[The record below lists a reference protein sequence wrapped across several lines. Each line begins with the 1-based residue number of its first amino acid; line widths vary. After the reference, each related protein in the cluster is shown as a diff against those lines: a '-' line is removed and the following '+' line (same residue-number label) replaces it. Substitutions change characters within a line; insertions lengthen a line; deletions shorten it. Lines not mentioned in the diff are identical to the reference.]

1 MDEKMTRS
9 ARADYEPFV
18 DFKNLPDTTTPVDA
32 DNLNELQIEMKQYI
46 DTNRSIPTGGTVG
59 QVLGKLSDTDY
70 NVGWVDKTDGVPI
83 GSVFPFAGTT
93 APEKYLICDGSA
105 VSRSDYADLFSV
117 IGTSFGVGDDSTT
130 FNIPNLSGKIPIGLD
145 TADDDFN
152 ALGKTGGSKTHTQ
165 TKEELATHQH
175 NFADGNGKRVLYWDA
190 GLASMGGLTEGS
202 TVQYSY
208 NSRTQDTGNAK
219 PMDIMNP
226 YNTFNY
232 IIKAIDG

>member
-1 MDEKMTRS
+1 MDETMTRS
-9 ARADYEPFV
+9 TSGEVTPFV

-70 NVGWVDKTDGVPI
+70 NVGWIDKTDGVPI

-93 APEKYLICDGSA
+93 APEKYLICDGSE
-105 VSRSDYADLFSV
+105 VSRSDYANLFSV
-117 IGTSFGVGDDSTT
+117 IGTSFGLGDGSTT
-130 FNIPNLSGKIPIGLD
+130 FNIPNLSGKIPVGLD
-145 TADDDFN
+145 TTDDDFN

-165 TKEELATHQH
+165 TAEEVGRHRH
-175 NFADGNGKRVLYWDA
+175 GIPRSGNSSSA
-190 GLASMGGLTEGS
+190 GYNSVFGS
-202 TVQYSY
+202 TSTGDNIYTKYFPTNDEDVQ
-208 NSRTQDTGNAK
+208 

>member
-9 ARADYEPFV
+9 TRADYEPFV

-46 DTNRSIPTGGTVG
+46 DTNRSIPSGGTVE

-93 APEKYLICDGSA
+93 APAKYLICDGSA

-117 IGTSFGVGDDSTT
+117 IGTSFGVGDNSTT
-130 FNIPNLSGKIPIGLD
+130 FNIPNLSGKIPVGLD
-145 TADDDFN
+145 TTDDDFN

-165 TKEELATHQH
+165 TVDEVATHKH
-175 NFADGNGKRVLYWDA
+175 VFADGDGKRVLYWDA
-190 GLASMGGLTEGS
+190 GLSSMGGLAAGS

-208 NSRTQDTGNAK
+208 SSRTQDTGGSQ

>member
-9 ARADYEPFV
+9 TSGEVTPFV

-93 APEKYLICDGSA
+93 APEKYLICDGSE

-117 IGTSFGVGDDSTT
+117 IGTSFGVGDNSTT
-130 FNIPNLSGKIPIGLD
+130 FNIPNLSGKIPVGLD
-145 TADDDFN
+145 TTDDDFN

-165 TKEELATHQH
+165 TLEELAPHVHGIKANT
-175 NFADGNGKRVLYWDA
+175 NENAVSGAGRWPWVNYDGVNRYTESAGK
-190 GLASMGGLTEGS
+190 G
-202 TVQYSY
+202 Q
-208 NSRTQDTGNAK
+208 